1 MAKAKYLEIAD
12 AIIHQIDIGHYHE
25 GHRLPTHRALAE
37 EYGTTAVTVAKA
49 YSYLVEQGHIE
60 SFVGRG
66 SFVKS
71 RSTLKQAIQS
81 QLIEN
86 EWNFSILQPCLG
98 SSLEQIH
105 NAMGQCFRE
114 SLKPELFGY
123 IENTGSST
131 HKQAG
136 MRWLQKSCG
145 LQIRSAE
152 HILLTNG
159 AQHALSTLIELYSE
173 PGDCIA
179 VEALTYPGILS
190 IINMLGR
197 TAVGV
202 ELDEQGMSP
211 SHLQA
216 ICAQHQ
222 PSLVVIVPSHQ
233 NPTTRTL
240 PLERRKA
247 IANVIQRHNTWLVED
262 DIYSFLNIE
271 MTSPIT
277 NFIPEKSFYISS
289 LSKAISPGLRTG
301 FVKAPQSQVDKL
313 AAHIRSMVWLASPMT
328 FEVAAQLISS
338 GVAFEL
344 AEVQKQIAEQR
355 QAIARNILEGEILE
369 SQYNSFHTWLTL
381 PEHVNTDE
389 FVNTA
394 KERGMFLSNGRFF
407 CHNESYSQSVR
418 LSLMSIP
425 DQTHFETGLHHLKT
439 LLDQYREPI

>member
-12 AIIHQIDIGHYHE
+12 AIIHQIDIGHYHD
-25 GHRLPTHRALAE
+25 GHKLPAHRALAE
-37 EYGTTAVTVAKA
+37 EYSTTAVTVAKA
-49 YSYLVEQGHIE
+49 YSYLAEQGHIE

-81 QLIEN
+81 QLVED

-98 SSLEQIH
+98 SAMEQIH
-105 NAMGQCFRE
+105 NAMSQCFRE
-114 SLKPELFGY
+114 ALKPELFGY
-123 IENTGSST
+123 IENTGSSV

-136 MRWLQKSCG
+136 MKWLQQSSG

-152 HILLTNG
+152 HVLLTNG
-159 AQHALSTLIELYSE
+159 AQHALSTLIELYSK
-173 PGDCIA
+173 PGDSIA
-179 VEALTYPGILS
+179 VEAQTYPGILS

-216 ICAQHQ
+216 VCAQHQ

-240 PLERRKA
+240 SLERRKA
-247 IANVIQRHNTWLVED
+247 IASVIQRHHTWLVED
-262 DIYSFLNIE
+262 DIYSFLNTEVIA
-271 MTSPIT
+271 PIT

-344 AEVQKQIAEQR
+344 AKDQKKIAEQR
-355 QAIARNILEGEILE
+355 QVIARNILEGERLE
-369 SQYNSFHTWLTL
+369 SQYNSFHIWLTL

-407 CHNESYSQSVR
+407 CHNENYSQSIR

-425 DQTHFETGLHHLKT
+425 DQTHFEIGLRHLKT
-439 LLDQYREPI
+439 LLDQYQSSI

>member
-1 MAKAKYLEIAD
+1 MAKAKYLEIAE

-25 GHRLPTHRALAE
+25 GHKLPAHRALAE
-37 EYGTTAVTVAKA
+37 EHGTTAVTVAKA
-49 YSYLVEQGHIE
+49 YSYLAEQGHIE

-81 QLIEN
+81 QLVED

-105 NAMGQCFRE
+105 NAMSQCFRE

-123 IENTGSST
+123 IENTGSSA

-136 MRWLQKSCG
+136 MQWLQQSCG

-159 AQHALSTLIELYSE
+159 AQHALSTLIELYSK

-190 IINMLGR
+190 IINILGR

-202 ELDEQGMSP
+202 ALDEQGMSP

-216 ICAQHQ
+216 VCAQHQ

-240 PLERRKA
+240 SLERRKA
-247 IANVIQRHNTWLVED
+247 IASVIQRHNT
-262 DIYSFLNIE
+262 
-271 MTSPIT
+271 
-277 NFIPEKSFYISS
+277 
-289 LSKAISPGLRTG
+289 
-301 FVKAPQSQVDKL
+301 
-313 AAHIRSMVWLASPMT
+313 
-328 FEVAAQLISS
+328 
-338 GVAFEL
+338 
-344 AEVQKQIAEQR
+344 
-355 QAIARNILEGEILE
+355 
-369 SQYNSFHTWLTL
+369 
-381 PEHVNTDE
+381 
-389 FVNTA
+389 
-394 KERGMFLSNGRFF
+394 
-407 CHNESYSQSVR
+407 
-418 LSLMSIP
+418 
-425 DQTHFETGLHHLKT
+425 
-439 LLDQYREPI
+439 